1 MAMRSAPENDDTSR
15 YCAAYEHLISSA
27 NGWTNG
33 SATGSTP
40 FEMFYGRP
48 PPSIIQ
54 YLPSETQVDS
64 VAAVLSDRDE
74 ALRQLKFHLHRA
86 QQTMKKN
93 ADKHRR
99 QLEFS
104 VGDWVY
110 VKLRPHR
117 QLSVAR
123 RINPKLSPRYYGP
136 FQILSKVGVV
146 AYKLQ
151 LPNTAQIHPVFHV
164 SQLKRSVTKGSSL
177 SAMPSGLISAEEDF
191 PAPETVLAV
200 REGKDSSCSAEWLV
214 LWKSQPV
221 EEATWE
227 SAADIRAKFLDFSL
241 EDKASFVGHGSPSK
255 QKELVHSTFEF
266 EQSTPISSTLLVIS
280 IDVEPD
286 VSTSVPPDAIAKS
299 TFVDSFEVSPITPK
313 STFEENESSSKD
325 ILSYVLAP
333 QIPTA
338 TTFHG
343 DHIDE
348 PMVEKPP

>member
-1 MAMRSAPENDDTSR
+1 MSTS
-15 YCAAYEHLISSA
+15 YHPQTDGQTEVVNCS
-27 NGWTNG
+27 
-33 SATGSTP
+33 TGSTP

-54 YLPSETQVDS
+54 YLPGETQVDS

-177 SAMPSGLISAEEDF
+177 SAMPSGLISA
-191 PAPETVLAV
+191 
-200 REGKDSSCSAEWLV
+200 
-214 LWKSQPV
+214 
-221 EEATWE
+221 
-227 SAADIRAKFLDFSL
+227 
-241 EDKASFVGHGSPSK
+241 
-255 QKELVHSTFEF
+255 
-266 EQSTPISSTLLVIS
+266 SSTGDSVGSTRRQGFLLFCRMAR
-280 IDVEPD
+280 PL
-286 VSTSVPPDAIAKS
+286 
-299 TFVDSFEVSPITPK
+299 EV
-313 STFEENESSSKD
+313 
-325 ILSYVLAP
+325 
-333 QIPTA
+333 
-338 TTFHG
+338 TTC
-343 DHIDE
+343 
-348 PMVEKPP
+348 